1 SYVHHEVGFGWD
13 DDFVYRFQN
22 LVTLGVRMFKGKDL
36 FWQVGYVYRDCTI
49 RDTHIV
55 YPGLV
60 YRFGENMINVTYAA
74 SFDRNVDDLNG
85 GIGVMAYSDRMGSGV
100 VSTNSISGMYS
111 YQINVNRRFSL
122 RAGIQMTYVQRSID
136 PSKMNFG
143 DQIDPKYGFIFN
155 TNERFPRNSKDYP
168 DFSAGLIGFSDRFF
182 GGVAVHHIG
191 QPDEAFIRTGTN
203 SSILPRKYTVHA
215 GAVIPINDQDDFTIS
230 PNAIFQQQAKF
241 QQLNLGLYFTKGPFV
256 GGLWYRNKDAIIAL
270 VGFKYS
276 IFRFG
281 YSYDVT
287 ISKLRGGYGSHEL
300 TGSFQFF
307 CKKRRRVFNTVNCP
321 TF

>member
-1 SYVHHEVGFGWD
+1 MKKLVSSLFILSILISANIDAQDIHFSQFYANPIFLNPAFAGSVRCPRIVTSYRNQW
-13 DDFVYRFQN
+13 
-22 LVTLGVRMFKGKDL
+22 
-36 FWQVGYVYRDCTI
+36 
-49 RDTHIV
+49 
-55 YPGLV
+55 PGIDGN
-60 YRFGENMINVTYAA
+60 YVTYAA